1 MDSEKTEKIRET
13 LNKAFSSK
21 NRVKIFVAA
30 GIIGII
36 LILMSEAVPSNSSEK
51 KESGIEQDCISYTEY
66 TEALEEQTADLIGSV
81 EGVGE
86 CKIMITLKNTRES
99 VYAQNTQESS
109 DEKSSSGEYEYV
121 MYEGE
126 NGDAP
131 VLIKQNY
138 PEIQGIAVV
147 CAGGDNVAVKE
158 QVINCIS
165 SLYNLPASR
174 ISVSKI
180 NQKGDSNDR

>member
-1 MDSEKTEKIRET
+1 MDSEKTEKIREM

-81 EGVGE
+81 EG
-86 CKIMITLKNTRES
+86 
-99 VYAQNTQESS
+99 
-109 DEKSSSGEYEYV
+109 
-121 MYEGE
+121 
-126 NGDAP
+126 
-131 VLIKQNY
+131 
-138 PEIQGIAVV
+138 AVSYTHLR
-147 CAGGDNVAVKE
+147 AHE
-158 QVINCIS
+158 T
-165 SLYNLPASR
+165 
-174 ISVSKI
+174 
-180 NQKGDSNDR
+180 